1 MSDVWRA
8 TDLVLGRTVAI
19 KVILPALMAEPGF
32 AQRFRSEAQIL
43 AALRHPAIVIVYDY
57 GQVTLPEGEVAYL
70 VMELVDGQPLSERLA
85 AEGRLGVDD
94 TMSIVAQAADALQAA
109 HSAGVVHRD
118 VKPGNLLVHS
128 DGTVT
133 LVDFG
138 VAASATSARLTA
150 PNEVPGTALYMAPE
164 QVAKRDAAP
173 SVDIYALGVVAYQC
187 LSGVPPFTAPTA
199 LGVAMR
205 HVHDAPPPLPPDV
218 PDAAGDIVRRA
229 MAKDPAERFPSAAAL
244 AAAARSIGTPATE
257 IVGVA
262 EPAAT
267 ATQPALRPATSA
279 ATTGATPVR
288 GSRRRTA
295 VLLSAAVA
303 GVAAILALPAFLDR
317 AGDPVG
323 ARGGD
328 APDPGPPVTA

>member
-1 MSDVWRA
+1 MSDVWSA

-19 KVILPALMAEPGF
+19 KVIL
-32 AQRFRSEAQIL
+32 RRSW
-43 AALRHPAIVIVYDY
+43 RSPDSRSGSDPRRRSWRRCGTRPSSSSTT
-57 GQVTLPEGEVAYL
+57 GQVILPEGEVAYL

-229 MAKDPAERFPSAAAL
+229 LAKDPAERFPSAAAL

-267 ATQPALRPATSA
+267 ATQPALRP
-279 ATTGATPVR
+279 PHPPPR
-288 GSRRRTA
+288 
-295 VLLSAAVA
+295 
-303 GVAAILALPAFLDR
+303 
-317 AGDPVG
+317 
-323 ARGGD
+323 
-328 APDPGPPVTA
+328 PG